1 MKAGSCVSIEKTAAL
16 LERAY
21 RLALVMEGRCIPAHI
36 EACEVASREFEDFA
50 VAKELVAILDEARI
64 SLLAKAGAT
73 TGWGE

>member
-1 MKAGSCVSIEKTAAL
+1 VPIDRTAAL

-21 RLALVMEGRCIPAHI
+21 RLALVMESCRRPADL
-36 EACEVASREFEDFA
+36 EARDVATRKFEDFA

-73 TGWGE
+73 TGSQE